1 MDPLEEMHYEYKI
14 NVLDETDRKYYEDN
28 FLNQDKEDDSRSHSS
43 GDFADNTNSDKSFS
57 SDDSKASSCG

>member
-28 FLNQDKEDDSRSHSS
+28 FLNQHKEDTRSYSS
-43 GDFADNTNSDKSFS
+43 GDFSNSSNSDKSCT